1 MALTQCPS
9 CNKRISSKVKEC
21 PHCQFVL
28 AGQSKED
35 VEREWHRLRQEKSDK
50 LLSRSMLALLIA
62 IAAFTY
68 LFLQQPMPGTWQYG
82 VSVGAMIV
90 GLIWFTI
97 NRVQLLFLR
106 KKKR

>member
-35 VEREWHRLRQEKSDK
+35 IEREWLRLKQEKSDK

-62 IAAFTY
+62 IVGFTY
-68 LFLQQPMPGTWQYG
+68 LFLQQPMPNTWQYG
-82 VSVGAMIV
+82 VSVGGILV
-90 GLIWFTI
+90 GLVWFVI
-97 NRVQLLFLR
+97 NRVQLVFL
-106 KKKR
+106 KKRKR

>member
-35 VEREWHRLRQEKSDK
+35 MEREWLRLKQEKSDK
-50 LLSRSMLALLIA
+50 LVSRSMLALLIA
-62 IAAFTY
+62 
-68 LFLQQPMPGTWQYG
+68 
-82 VSVGAMIV
+82 GAMV
-90 GLIWFTI
+90 GGVVWFLI
-97 NRVQLLFLR
+97 NRVQLLFLK

>member
-28 AGQSKED
+28 AGQSKDEM
-35 VEREWHRLRQEKSDK
+35 ERESHRLRQEKSDK
-50 LLSRSMLALLIA
+50 LVSRSMLALLIA

-68 LFLQQPMPGTWQYG
+68 LFLQQPMPDTWQYG
-82 VSVGAMIV
+82 VSVGSMVA
-90 GLIWFTI
+90 GLVWFVI
-97 NRVQLLFLR
+97 NRVQLVFLK

>member
-9 CNKRISSKVKEC
+9 CNKRISSKAKEC

-28 AGQSKED
+28 AGQSKD
-35 VEREWHRLRQEKSDK
+35 DIEREAIRIKQEKSDK
-50 LLSRSMLALLIA
+50 LVSRSMLALLIS

-68 LFLQQPMPGTWQYG
+68 LFLQQPMPKTWQY
-82 VSVGAMIV
+82 SIAV
-90 GLIWFTI
+90 GLMVGGLVWFI
-97 NRVQLLFLR
+97 VNRVQLVFLK

>member
-28 AGQSKED
+28 AGQSKEEM
-35 VEREWHRLRQEKSDK
+35 EREGFRIKQEKSDK

-68 LFLQQPMPGTWQYG
+68 LFLQQPIPGTWQYG
-82 VSVGAMIV
+82 MSIGAMV
-90 GLIWFTI
+90 AGVIWFLI
-97 NRVQLLFLR
+97 NRVQLLFL
-106 KKKR
+106 KKKKQ